1 MVRYSGGIAL
11 LAALLI
17 AGLLG
22 GCDQAGKDEFP
33 SVDRPTAG
41 IFLEPEQRAV
51 LPAGVA
57 LRPVYDRGLELTK
70 VSEGFRGKLYNDAA
84 RYCTIAYGHLVKRAA
99 CDGTE
104 PAEFLRGV
112 SRARGTEM
120 LVDDMRTAQVA
131 VMTSVNVGLSD
142 GQYAALCDF
151 VYNVGSGNFRRST
164 LRKVVNAREFDR
176 VPFQFR
182 RWVKAGGR
190 ELPGLKA
197 RREKEI
203 ALFFDG
209 VPVPRA
215 APREDEELEPVDI
228 RIGEAAG

>member
-1 MVRYSGGIAL
+1 MMRYSRGIGL
-11 LAALLI
+11 LVAV

-22 GCDQAGKDEFP
+22 GCDRAGEAEFP

-41 IFLEPEQRAV
+41 IFLEPKERAV
-51 LPAGVA
+51 LPPGVEPRA
-57 LRPVYDRGLELTK
+57 VYDPGLELTK

-84 RYCTIAYGHLVKRAA
+84 RYCTIAYGHLIKRAA

-112 SRARGTEM
+112 SLARGTEL
-120 LVDDMRTAQVA
+120 LVDDMHTAQVA
-131 VMTSVNVGLSD
+131 VMTSVDVELTD

-176 VPFQFR
+176 VPFQFL

-197 RREKEI
+197 RREEEI

-209 VPVPRA
+209 IPVPRA
-215 APREDEELEPVDI
+215 VPAEEEDLAPIDI
-228 RIGEAAG
+228 RTGETEG